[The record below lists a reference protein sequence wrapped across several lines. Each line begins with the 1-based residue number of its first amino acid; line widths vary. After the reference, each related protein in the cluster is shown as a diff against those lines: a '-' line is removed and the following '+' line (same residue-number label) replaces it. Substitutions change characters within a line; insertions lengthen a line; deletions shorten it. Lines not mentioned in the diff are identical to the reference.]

1 MAKAGK
7 DVEEILRTAIATE
20 WEGFA
25 FYNALSKRTKSR
37 EGREVF
43 DKLAKDEVEHVRV
56 LEQVSCAY
64 KDGCI
69 LMTYEDALES
79 IECDTTN
86 IAEAEEE
93 ARACKETAPVFKRGV
108 KRAESANDLEALRIG
123 VESERSA
130 IEFYRSAGK
139 GATTDEAKALFR
151 QLVEIEEGHEAL
163 LQAEYDYYSANGF
176 YMDAREFSLEG

>member
-1 MAKAGK
+1 MAKGGK
-7 DVEEILRTAIATE
+7 DVEEILRTAMATE

-25 FYNALSKRTKSR
+25 FYSALSKRTKSR

-43 DKLAKDEVEHVRV
+43 EKLAKDEVEHVRV

-79 IECDTTN
+79 IECDESLADVT
-86 IAEAEEE
+86 EE
-93 ARACKETAPVFKRGV
+93 ALACKSTAPVFKRGV
-108 KRAESANDLEALRIG
+108 KRAESANDLEALKIG

-130 IEFYRSAGK
+130 IEFYRAAGK
-139 GATTDEAKALFR
+139 GATTDEARELFR

>member
-1 MAKAGK
+1 MAKGGK

-43 DKLAKDEVEHVRV
+43 EKLAKDEVEHVRV

-64 KDGCI
+64 KDGCV

-79 IECDTTN
+79 IECD
-86 IAEAEEE
+86 EPLDEVEEE
-93 ARACKETAPVFKRGV
+93 ARTCKATAPVFKRGV
-108 KRAESANDLEALRIG
+108 KRAESANDLEALKIG
-123 VESERSA
+123 VESEQHA
-130 IEFYRSAGK
+130 IEFYRAAGK
-139 GATTDEAKALFR
+139 GATTDEERELFR